1 MGNEDENRAIVG
13 SSWPR
18 NRVPESARQA
28 VLDAA
33 AVLQV
38 RRSEAA
44 ALVVERHRPPTSR
57 SSRATPTS
65 TPG

>member
-1 MGNEDENRAIVG
+1 MGNEDENSAVVG

-44 ALVVERHRPPTSR
+44 ALVSSGTPPTSR